1 MAATPKSAGMAD
13 AHKHKDHD
21 GLSEAELNLIID
33 MAWADEVSFDAIEAQ
48 TGQGEQQVI
57 RLMRRHL
64 KASSFRLWRAR
75 VSGRKAKHNKRLRPA
90 RSAPDWWQET
100 ADKQY

>member
-1 MAATPKSAGMAD
+1 MAD
-13 AHKHKDHD
+13 AQTQKHPGD
-21 GLSEAELNLIID
+21 LTEAELNLIID
-33 MAWADEVSFDAIEAQ
+33 MAWADEVSFNAIEAQ

-75 VSGRKAKHNKRLRPA
+75 VNGRKAKHDKRQRPTK
-90 RSAPDWWQET
+90 PTPKQWQE
-100 ADKQY
+100 AEDVQL

>member
-1 MAATPKSAGMAD
+1 MTVASNSAGMAD
-13 AHKHKDHD
+13 TQKHKSHG

-48 TGQGEQQVI
+48 TGQGEKQVI

-64 KASSFRLWRAR
+64 KASSFRVWRAR
-75 VSGRKAKHNKRLRPA
+75 VSGRKAKHNRRLRPA
-90 RSAPDWWQET
+90 KPALNLGRET
-100 ADKQY
+100 ADEQL